1 MLTINGIYTD
11 IKESTYHYKVDD
23 IIFYFSSKMY
33 RDKFI
38 TKSESFY
45 LEDKKKLE
53 LKFNT
58 SVECKV
64 IMLIKLYTLIEKR
77 GFRIQIDGQ
86 EISSIPRL
94 KIDYV
99 I

>member
-11 IKESTYHYKVDD
+11 INESTYNYKVDNLV
-23 IIFYFSSKMY
+23 FYFSSKMY

-38 TKSESFY
+38 TRSEAFY
-45 LEDKKKLE
+45 LEEQKKLE
-53 LKFNT
+53 LKLNT
-58 SVECKV
+58 KVDCKAV
-64 IMLIKLYTLIEKR
+64 MLIKLYTMIEKR
-77 GFRIQIDGQ
+77 GFRVLIDDK

-94 KIDYV
+94 KLNYV